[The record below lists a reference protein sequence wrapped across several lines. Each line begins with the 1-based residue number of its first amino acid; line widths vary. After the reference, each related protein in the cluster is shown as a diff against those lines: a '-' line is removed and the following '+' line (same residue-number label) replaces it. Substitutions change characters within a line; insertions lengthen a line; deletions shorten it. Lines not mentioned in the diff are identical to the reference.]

1 MKTAKERLEF
11 ILKELGS
18 PTLKTFAE
26 YLNINLTKISNLKK
40 GLQKTFPYE
49 IAKAICIKYPR
60 YNLDWIM
67 TGNGDPFVNGYN
79 TLLLRDA
86 IPEEIASELMKIG
99 ERLQEIQIANQI
111 YDDVKFAKIIG
122 ITEKRYLD
130 LTTKGKLP
138 ETDELVSVI
147 NHFNVSADWLLFGRE
162 NKQSCK
168 TNAPLT
174 IDELTYLNKIIDKLN
189 QQF

>member
-1 MKTAKERLEF
+1 MTTALERLNT
-11 ILKELGS
+11 ILEHIGNPSITGLAKS
-18 PTLKTFAE
+18 
-26 YLNINLTKISNLKK
+26 LNIKPANFQSIKK
-40 GLQKTFPYE
+40 GLQKTFTYE
-49 IAKAICIKYPR
+49 TAYAINKRYPEIQIH
-60 YNLDWIM
+60 WIM
-67 TGNGDPFVNGYN
+67 TGDGEPFVTPYN
-79 TLLLRDA
+79 TLLQRDA

-111 YDDVKFAKIIG
+111 YNDAKFAKIIG